1 MVGEAALVHRG
12 QVMTCRFAIVAVRD
26 HLISRIRYLIDGTSE
41 KTDDV
46 GVALIWRSHEPR

>member
-41 KTDDV
+41 RPTTS
-46 GVALIWRSHEPR
+46 AWR